1 MNKINLLLLLG
12 ITATGWAQQ
21 QTLQKGWKFSR
32 EDDPQAAG
40 ILYNDAKWQR
50 VTVPHDWAIYGPF
63 DMENDI
69 QRTAIKQDGQEA
81 AI

>member
-21 QTLQKGWKFSR
+21 QTLQTGWKFSR

-40 ILYNDAKWQR
+40 ML
-50 VTVPHDWAIYGPF
+50 
-63 DMENDI
+63 
-69 QRTAIKQDGQEA
+69 
-81 AI
+81 